1 MGCAITSA
9 VFGGIIIICFA
20 ISITQHHYYSWY
32 YDLNYWYNYD
42 AEMAISAITL
52 VLGIVEFAIGIWA
65 AVLSCYITSCSCC
78 VTSPEQVSGYFWFL
92 CFRYSFTLFLDFVT
106 YEHVHMLH
114 DPQPSAI
121 CNFLSPYYFSMLWQ
135 HLIKLSQANIVSS
148 IVKTSKRQR
157 IRCIYLNKSIYY
169 FEVWHGMHGP
179 ISQKA

>member
-1 MGCAITSA
+1 MFLLVLSYWLNCIYFFFQAGAFMGCAITSA

-92 CFRYSFTLFLDFVT
+92 CFRYSFFRFCYIWACT
-106 YEHVHMLH
+106 Y
-114 DPQPSAI
+114 PTWSTAI
-121 CNFLSPYYFSMLWQ
+121 CNL
-135 HLIKLSQANIVSS
+135 
-148 IVKTSKRQR
+148 
-157 IRCIYLNKSIYY
+157 
-169 FEVWHGMHGP
+169 
-179 ISQKA
+179 